1 MHKLKQKLKS
11 QTGASITFA
20 LLLFLVCA
28 VVGSAVL
35 VAGTA
40 AAGRMSKVAEMDQR
54 YYAVNSAARLLVDLM
69 ERDEIRYQVK
79 EAVPAGQSTGG
90 TGGDTTGGSDDSGE
104 EYEWFIK
111 NGDTWTSPK
120 DSDPLPL
127 TLFLAKQGQNPR
139 TQETKVT
146 PATDRKGT
154 FIYSKETGWS
164 RTGYAVYPAAVAKS
178 LTVNNALTLTLPAA
192 YDLTTSTS
200 VQLPM
205 VAVNSGETSNLAF
218 KAACGLLRIQCTGL
232 TGTSVTVT
240 MDKGITGD
248 FAVANPGSA
257 PTITAAGTTNK
268 TVTFS
273 LPSGATSAELNL
285 PLPCGE
291 YGGITV
297 TNGSKNKTVSAVFTV
312 KSGYGKRMQVNFSE

>member
-1 MHKLKQKLKS
+1 MDALHKLKQKLKS

-120 DSDPLPL
+120 DSGPLPL
-127 TLFLAKQGQNPR
+127 TLFLAKRALSMSENATGNTSFTIKPNL
-139 TQETKVT
+139 TLAGVKLDVSATGTITKGNT
-146 PATDRKGT
+146 DNSADLLIELADAATAGSTDGNYRIKAYFTNVGGDSFFHWKLYDMESIRKSAKT
-154 FIYSKETGWS
+154 
-164 RTGYAVYPAAVAKS
+164 AAV
-178 LTVNNALTLTLPAA
+178 
-192 YDLTTSTS
+192 
-200 VQLPM
+200 
-205 VAVNSGETSNLAF
+205 SGGAE
-218 KAACGLLRIQCTGL
+218 G
-232 TGTSVTVT
+232 GT
-240 MDKGITGD
+240 
-248 FAVANPGSA
+248 P
-257 PTITAAGTTNK
+257 
-268 TVTFS
+268 
-273 LPSGATSAELNL
+273 
-285 PLPCGE
+285 
-291 YGGITV
+291 
-297 TNGSKNKTVSAVFTV
+297 
-312 KSGYGKRMQVNFSE
+312 

>member
-1 MHKLKQKLKS
+1 MDALHKLKQKLKS

-28 VVGSAVL
+28 VVGSTVL

-111 NGDTWTSPK
+111 NGDTWTSPN

-127 TLFLAKQGQNPR
+127 TLFLAKRALSMSENATGNTSFTIKPQLTTAGVKLNVTAQATITNGEHQKLRGNGPIFR
-139 TQETKVT
+139 RHGRRNTMKKIQRKLHSNLGESLSETLV
-146 PATDRKGT
+146 
-154 FIYSKETGWS
+154 
-164 RTGYAVYPAAVAKS
+164 AVLLITLALTMLAAMISSTAS
-178 LTVNNALTLTLPAA
+178 LVKTSEKKMNAYYENNAQLETFASPAGKVKVEISLGDGTGA
-192 YDLTTSTS
+192 AS
-200 VQLPM
+200 
-205 VAVNSGETSNLAF
+205 SGELESPEVDYVSNVEF
-218 KAACGLLRIQCTGL
+218 SKTP
-232 TGTSVTVT
+232 V
-240 MDKGITGD
+240 
-248 FAVANPGSA
+248 VAYRLSA
-257 PTITAAGTTNK
+257 
-268 TVTFS
+268 
-273 LPSGATSAELNL
+273 
-285 PLPCGE
+285 GE
-291 YGGITV
+291 
-297 TNGSKNKTVSAVFTV
+297 
-312 KSGYGKRMQVNFSE
+312 